1 MISQSLDWSTGL
13 QSAVFLYSDGSS
25 QNALKF
31 NTGPVLTYGELKKKY
46 LDYTKISAN
55 YNYVLKNGASPF
67 SFDNF
72 NEDPRINF
80 SVQQQIYGPFL
91 LAFDT
96 TLNLDNGKY
105 SNTNYSLDF
114 KRRAYSIGAY
124 YNSSDESLGIKFNI
138 FNFDYSGLSEKF

>member
-1 MISQSLDWSTGL
+1 M
-13 QSAVFLYSDGSS
+13 
-25 QNALKF
+25 
-31 NTGPVLTYGELKKKY
+31 KKKY
-46 LDYTKISAN
+46 LDYTKISAD

-80 SVQQQIYGPFL
+80 TVQQQIYGPFL

-124 YNSSDESLGIKFNI
+124 YNSSNESLGIKFNI